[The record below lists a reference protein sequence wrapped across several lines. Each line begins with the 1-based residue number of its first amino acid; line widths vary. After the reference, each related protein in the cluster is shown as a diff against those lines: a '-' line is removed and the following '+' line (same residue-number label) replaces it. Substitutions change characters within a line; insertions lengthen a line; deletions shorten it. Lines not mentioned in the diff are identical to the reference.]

1 VTTQRAVSPLFRR
14 EAIEFHQ
21 YQRQWGDVVLLQ
33 PVSTKLLAW
42 SLCVSVALIVT
53 FLLFAQYARKD
64 TATGYLTPSAGTAKV
79 FTPQQG
85 VIKDV
90 YVKEGQQ
97 VTEGQP
103 LLRVATDQL
112 TGGGE
117 DVNAATLGILTL
129 QKDALSRQI
138 AAEQQRM
145 TSEQQRMVAS
155 MNNLVNQSTLLNSQM
170 TMQNRRI
177 QIGQTLVSMASTL
190 TAKGLLSETER
201 IHREQAVLDDTE
213 KLTSLAQQEASLR
226 DHINEIRSSL
236 EQLMVTTDTKLQP
249 MRTELASTEQRLA
262 EINGRRAYLVR
273 APIAGRVSLV
283 QVSVGQ
289 PADPRRLQM
298 EIVPANANLQ
308 AILFIPAHAAGFVHV
323 GQRVRLLYDAFPYQ
337 KYGTHGGQ
345 IIDVSQTILTAAD
358 VSGPVALKEP
368 AYKVVAALDEAVIT
382 TRDKKTIPLQT
393 DMPLRA
399 DIILEQRTIM
409 NWILEPLLSVRM

>member
-1 VTTQRAVSPLFRR
+1 
-14 EAIEFHQ
+14 
-21 YQRQWGDVVLLQ
+21 
-33 PVSTKLLAW
+33 
-42 SLCVSVALIVT
+42 
-53 FLLFAQYARKD
+53 
-64 TATGYLTPSAGTAKV
+64 V

-129 QKDALSRQI
+129 QREALSRQI

-145 TSEQQRMVAS
+145 TSEQQRLTAS
-155 MNNLVNQSTLLNSQM
+155 VSNLVNQSTLLNSQM

-177 QIGQTLVSMASTL
+177 QIGQALVSMASTL
-190 TAKGLLSETER
+190 TAKGLLSETEH

-213 KLTSLAQQEASLR
+213 KLASLAQQEASLR
-226 DHINEIRSSL
+226 DRISETRFSL
-236 EQLMVTTDTKLQP
+236 EQLMVMTDTKLQP

-273 APIAGRVSLV
+273 APITGHVSLV
-283 QVSVGQ
+283 QVTIGQ

-358 VSGPVALKEP
+358 VSGPVTLKEP
-368 AYKVVAALDEAVIT
+368 AYKVVAALDEAVIK
-382 TRDKKTIPLQT
+382 TRDKKTIPLQP

>member
-1 VTTQRAVSPLFRR
+1 MTTQRAVSPLFRR
-14 EAIEFHQ
+14 EAIEFYQ

-42 SLCVSVALIVT
+42 SLCVSVALVVV

-64 TATGYLTPSAGTAKV
+64 TAAGYLTPSTGTAKV

-85 VIKDV
+85 VIKNV

-103 LLRVATDQL
+103 LLQVATDQL

-129 QKDALSRQI
+129 QKEALSRQI

-145 TSEQQRMVAS
+145 TSEQQRLTAS
-155 MNNLVNQSTLLNSQM
+155 VSNLVNQVSLMNSQI

-177 QIGQTLVSMASTL
+177 QLGQALVSTASAL
-190 TAKGLLSETER
+190 TAKGLVSETER
-201 IHREQAVLDDTE
+201 SHREQAVLDDTE
-213 KLTSLAQQEASLR
+213 KLASLAQQEASMR
-226 DHINEIRSSL
+226 DRISEIRSSL
-236 EQLMVTTDTKLQP
+236 EQLVVTTDTKLQP
-249 MRTELASTEQRLA
+249 LRTELASTEQRLA

-273 APIAGRVSLV
+273 APITGRVSLV
-283 QVSVGQ
+283 QVTIGQ

-298 EIVPANANLQ
+298 EIVPANASLQ

-368 AYKVVAALDEAVIT
+368 AYKVVAALDEAVIK
-382 TRDKKTIPLQT
+382 TRDKKTIPLQP

>member
-1 VTTQRAVSPLFRR
+1 
-14 EAIEFHQ
+14 
-21 YQRQWGDVVLLQ
+21 
-33 PVSTKLLAW
+33 
-42 SLCVSVALIVT
+42 
-53 FLLFAQYARKD
+53 
-64 TATGYLTPSAGTAKV
+64 
-79 FTPQQG
+79 

-117 DVNAATLGILTL
+117 DVNAATLDILTS
-129 QKDALSRQI
+129 QKEALSRQI
-138 AAEQQRM
+138 AAEQQRTM
-145 TSEQQRMVAS
+145 SEQQRLAAS
-155 MNNLVNQSTLLNSQM
+155 VSNLANQVSLLNSQI
-170 TMQNRRI
+170 TMQTRRI
-177 QIGQTLVSMASTL
+177 QIGQTLVSMAATL

-213 KLTSLAQQEASLR
+213 KLASLAQQEASLR
-226 DHINEIRSSL
+226 DRISETRSSL
-236 EQLMVTTDTKLQP
+236 EQLVVITDTKLQP
-249 MRTELASTEQRLA
+249 LRTELASTEQRLA

-273 APIAGRVSLV
+273 APITGHVSLV
-283 QVSVGQ
+283 QVTIGQ

-298 EIVPANANLQ
+298 EIVPANASLQ

-358 VSGPVALKEP
+358 VSGPVTLKEP
-368 AYKVVAALDEAVIT
+368 AYKVVAALDEAVIK
-382 TRDKKTIPLQT
+382 TRDKKTIPLQP